1 MDPIITTLFAI
12 YAALV
17 ATVVTGLLGIFLR
30 MLTLAKHQGVLQGNL
45 EGVQQ
50 QLVQINGE
58 LTGLNDQFGRE
69 IGRLNDQFGREIGR
83 LNDQFGREIGRLDG
97 KIDSRIDRLD
107 DRIDRLDDR
116 IDRLDN
122 KVDGLREEMQ
132 RGNDILREEMRSNT
146 DRIIQVLISHSHQDG
161 SPPVFNLPPESEPV
175 AADN

>member
-58 LTGLNDQFGRE
+58 LTGLNDQV
-69 IGRLNDQFGREIGR
+69 
-83 LNDQFGREIGRLDG
+83 GREIGRLDG

-107 DRIDRLDDR
+107 DRIDRLD
-116 IDRLDN
+116 N

-132 RGNDILREEMRSNT
+132 RSNDILREEMRRNT

>member
-58 LTGLNDQFGRE
+58 ITGLNDQVGRE
-69 IGRLNDQFGREIGR
+69 IGRLNDQV
-83 LNDQFGREIGRLDG
+83 GREIGRLDG
-97 KIDSRIDRLD
+97 KIDSS
-107 DRIDRLDDR
+107 IDRLDDR

-132 RGNDILREEMRSNT
+132 RGNDILREEMRRNT

>member
-69 IGRLNDQFGREIGR
+69 IGRL
-83 LNDQFGREIGRLDG
+83 DG

-132 RGNDILREEMRSNT
+132 RGNDILREEMRRNT

>member
-1 MDPIITTLFAI
+1 M
-12 YAALV
+12 
-17 ATVVTGLLGIFLR
+17 TV
-30 MLTLAKHQGVLQGNL
+30 
-45 EGVQQ
+45 
-50 QLVQINGE
+50 
-58 LTGLNDQFGRE
+58 
-69 IGRLNDQFGREIGR
+69 
-83 LNDQFGREIGRLDG
+83 

-107 DRIDRLDDR
+107 DRIDR

-132 RGNDILREEMRSNT
+132 RGNDILREEMRRNT